1 MPLPIPTYSYEDLR
15 RRAAAFLRQHHPEGS
30 VPVPIEQIVEF
41 QFHINIIPLPG
52 LLKVHDVDAFLS
64 SDLKSLAVDL
74 GILESRSP
82 NRYRFSLAH
91 ELAHAFLHKDVY
103 AQFRFS
109 NVREWKAQI
118 KVISDADR
126 EWLEW
131 QAYSFAGLILVPG
144 EPLKERLRNAVRFA
158 TQQGFSIEKAPDPAK
173 DYLCTWL
180 GRQFGVSSQVIEK
193 RLDKDRLW
201 PPAKV

>member
-1 MPLPIPTYSYEDLR
+1 LTTSWNGFGEHRGTRAPADSDILLR
-15 RRAAAFLRQHHPEGS
+15 GPA
-30 VPVPIEQIVEF
+30 
-41 QFHINIIPLPG
+41 
-52 LLKVHDVDAFLS
+52 K
-64 SDLKSLAVDL
+64 K
-74 GILESRSP
+74 
-82 NRYRFSLAH
+82 
-91 ELAHAFLHKDVY
+91 
-103 AQFRFS
+103 
-109 NVREWKAQI
+109 

-144 EPLKERLRNAVRFA
+144 EPLKERLGKAVRFA

-180 GRQFGVSSQVIEK
+180 GRQFAVSSQVIEK